1 MRLIDLMPLQEIDF
15 PNQKAFDQYN
25 KVHKLRPDTKV
36 TVAGRVT
43 TAGRA
48 SQNSPTPAKG
58 TSVFGNDDDIH
69 PKLKDLYKQ
78 QFGSEPEE
86 PKKTNIQSAI
96 KNISDLTDSNDH
108 NGAVM
113 ALAKMTGDKSYIEQ
127 MQKIQKYHELKGHMP
142 QSLIKY
148 RTAIMKNLLTQVQKK
163 YGNKVAKQLNN
174 AF

>member
-1 MRLIDLMPLQEIDF
+1 MPLQEIDF
-15 PNQKAFDQYN
+15 PNQRAFDQYN
-25 KVHKLRPDTKV
+25 KIHKLRPDTEV
-36 TVAGRVT
+36 TVAGRKT

-48 SQNSPTPAKG
+48 SKVGG
-58 TSVFGNDDDIH
+58 TSVFGNDD
-69 PKLKDLYKQ
+69 KLKKYGDNTFNQMMGNLDKK
-78 QFGSEPEE
+78 E
-86 PKKTNIQSAI
+86 PKRVSLSDELDNI
-96 KNISDLTDSNDH
+96 KDLTNKNDH

-148 RTAIMKNLLTQVQKK
+148 RTAIMKNLLAQVQKK
-163 YGNKVAKQLNN
+163 YGDKFAKQVNN

>member
-1 MRLIDLMPLQEIDF
+1 MPLQEIDF
-15 PNQKAFDQYN
+15 PNQRAFDQYN
-25 KVHKLRPDTKV
+25 KIHKLRPDTEV
-36 TVAGRVT
+36 TVAGRKT

-48 SQNSPTPAKG
+48 AKVGG
-58 TSVFGNDDDIH
+58 TSVFGNDD
-69 PKLKDLYKQ
+69 KLKKYGDNAFNQMMRNLDKK
-78 QFGSEPEE
+78 E
-86 PKKTNIQSAI
+86 PKRVSLSDELDNI
-96 KNISDLTDSNDH
+96 KDLTNKNDH

-148 RTAIMKNLLTQVQKK
+148 RTAIMKNLLAQVQKK
-163 YGNKVAKQLNN
+163 YGDKFAKQVNN

>member
-1 MRLIDLMPLQEIDF
+1 MKLVDLIPLHEIDF
-15 PNQKAFDQYN
+15 PNQRAFDQYN

-36 TVAGRVT
+36 VVAGRVT

-48 SQNSPTPAKG
+48 SQNSPTPVKG
-58 TSVFGNDDDIH
+58 TSIFGNDD
-69 PKLKDLYKQ
+69 KN
-78 QFGSEPEE
+78 E
-86 PKKTNIQSAI
+86 PKRVSLSDELDNI
-96 KNISDLTDSNDH
+96 KDLTDKNDH

-127 MQKIQKYHELKGHMP
+127 MQKIQRYHELKGHMP

-148 RTAIMKNLLTQVQKK
+148 RTAIMKNLLAQVQKK
-163 YGNKVAKQLNN
+163 YGNKFAKQVNN

>member
-1 MRLIDLMPLQEIDF
+1 MRLINLMPLQEIDF
-15 PNQKAFDQYN
+15 PNQRAFDQYN
-25 KVHKLRPDTKV
+25 KIHKLRPDTEV
-36 TVAGRVT
+36 TVAGRKT

-48 SQNSPTPAKG
+48 AKVGG
-58 TSVFGNDDDIH
+58 TSVFGNDD
-69 PKLKDLYKQ
+69 KLKKYGDNAFNQMMRNLDKK
-78 QFGSEPEE
+78 E
-86 PKKTNIQSAI
+86 PKRVSLSDELDNI
-96 KNISDLTDSNDH
+96 KDLTNKNDH

-148 RTAIMKNLLTQVQKK
+148 RTAIMKNLLAQVQKK
-163 YGNKVAKQLNN
+163 YGDKFAKQVNN